1 MTDSCARWIHR
12 CGVIGRAGNLR
23 TCGRAAAAAPIASP
37 SYAIRS
43 VVLRFQAHPSRRRRV
58 HRLGVAALSVPVV
71 AQAYIEAASKR
82 LSSSPPAIVV
92 ATLLVTS
99 LAASLLSGTPAVG
112 KPLPVYEPLPPGSFQ
127 PIIPPAFAAASGAA
141 GLSAARTLSVER
153 DQPLWEAS
161 SEGPTVVR
169 FRPRDRQTGMSRF
182 AAVSVRFT
190 VPMDHA
196 STERAFTAS
205 VGSTVIKGQ
214 FLWAEGDTVLVL
226 IPAKAFTFGARVS
239 LAVTVEARSAD
250 GTSLSRRVSAT
261 FAVAPKRPPAPRG
274 SATPAPTTAAPRKSA
289 WVWPLIGPITQYF
302 GQSLTKYGFHNGIDI
317 DGETGDPVRAA
328 RSGRVVVAG
337 SYDQC
342 GGLEVH
348 IDHGDGLVSWY
359 RHLSRIDVRVGAR
372 VAAGTIIGRVGATG
386 CALGSHLH
394 FAIRRGM
401 TFVDPLRY
409 LPPR

>member
-1 MTDSCARWIHR
+1 
-12 CGVIGRAGNLR
+12 
-23 TCGRAAAAAPIASP
+23 
-37 SYAIRS
+37 
-43 VVLRFQAHPSRRRRV
+43 LRFQAHPSRRHRV
-58 HRLGVAALSVPVV
+58 HRIAVAALSVAVLAEV
-71 AQAYIEAASKR
+71 YIEAASQR
-82 LSSSPPAIVV
+82 LSSSRPAIVIASV
-92 ATLLVTS
+92 LVTS
-99 LAASLLSGTPAVG
+99 LAASLLTGTPAVG
-112 KPLPVYEPLPPGSFQ
+112 KAPSTYQPLPPGSFQ
-127 PIIPPAFAAASGAA
+127 PITPPALGAAGVPA
-141 GLSAARTLSVER
+141 GLSAARTLSAELDR
-153 DQPLWEAS
+153 PLSEAS
-161 SEGPTVVR
+161 SEAPAVVR
-169 FRPRDRQTGMSRF
+169 FRPRAGQTGTSRF

-190 VPMDHA
+190 LPMDHA
-196 STERAFTAS
+196 STEPAFTAS

-214 FLWAEGDTVLVL
+214 YVWAEGNTVLVL
-226 IPAKAFTFGARVS
+226 IPANAFAFGARVS

-250 GTSLSRRVSAT
+250 GTALSRRASVT
-261 FAVAPKRPPAPRG
+261 FAVAPKPPRAG
-274 SATPAPTTAAPRKSA
+274 SSSATPAPTTSAPRKSA
-289 WVWPLIGPITQYF
+289 WLWPLIGPITQYF

-337 SYDQC
+337 LYDQC

-394 FAIRRGM
+394 FAIRRGT

>member
-1 MTDSCARWIHR
+1 
-12 CGVIGRAGNLR
+12 
-23 TCGRAAAAAPIASP
+23 
-37 SYAIRS
+37 
-43 VVLRFQAHPSRRRRV
+43 LRFHAHPSRRRRAI
-58 HRLGVAALSVPVV
+58 AALSVPVLAKV
-71 AQAYIEAASKR
+71 YIEAASKR
-82 LSSSPPAIVV
+82 LSSSRPAIVV
-92 ATLLVTS
+92 ASVLVTS
-99 LAASLLSGTPAVG
+99 LAASFLTGTPAVG
-112 KPLPVYEPLPPGSFQ
+112 TPLSAYQPLPPGSFQ
-127 PIIPPAFAAASGAA
+127 AITPPTLVAAGGPE
-141 GLSAARTLSVER
+141 GLSAARKLSAER
-153 DQPLWEAS
+153 SRPVSEAS
-161 SEGPTVVR
+161 SEAPTVVR
-169 FRPRDRQTGMSRF
+169 FRPRAGQTGSSRF

-190 VPMDHA
+190 LPMDHA

-214 FLWAEGDTVLVL
+214 YLWADGDTVLVL
-226 IPAKAFTFGARVS
+226 IPANAFAFGAGVR
-239 LAVTVEARSAD
+239 LEVTVEARSAD
-250 GTSLSRRVSAT
+250 GAALSRYASGT
-261 FAVAPKRPPAPRG
+261 FVVAPKPPHAG
-274 SATPAPTTAAPRKSA
+274 TSSATSAPATAAPRKSA
-289 WVWPLIGPITQYF
+289 WLWPLVGPITQYF
-302 GQSLTKYGFHNGIDI
+302 GQSLTKYGFHYGIDI

-328 RSGRVVVAG
+328 RSGLVVVAG

-394 FAIRRGM
+394 FAIRLGT